1 MSRNCKVALAVF
13 LSLSANVATM
23 AAGVSVLFVGNSL
36 TQANDLPTDLR
47 LSQRCM
53 LMSMLTR
60 SRPAALS
67 FMIIGGAE

>member
-67 FMIIGGAE
+67 FMIIGGAG